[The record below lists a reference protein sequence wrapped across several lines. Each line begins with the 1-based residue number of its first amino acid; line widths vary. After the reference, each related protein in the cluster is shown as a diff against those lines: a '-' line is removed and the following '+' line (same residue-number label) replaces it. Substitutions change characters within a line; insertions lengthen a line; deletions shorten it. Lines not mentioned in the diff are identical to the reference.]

1 VTSSDPPQ
9 LHGAADNEQMT
20 PPQDVGF
27 PASDSVSWPVR
38 ADPAAVVPAT
48 RTGQTSAAVD
58 NAKSEVGVT
67 GLAQNGATLRA
78 VSPRRGVVTAFFED
92 ARWHE

>member
-27 PASDSVSWPVR
+27 LALPVSWPVR

-58 NAKSEVGVT
+58 NAQSEVGVT

-78 VSPRRGVVTAFFED
+78 VSPRRDVDTVFED
-92 ARWHE
+92 AHWHE

>member
-27 PASDSVSWPVR
+27 PASDSVSWPVQ

-78 VSPRRGVVTAFFED
+78 VSPRRDVDTVFRGCSLA
-92 ARWHE
+92 